1 MNKIF
6 IIFLLINSFQNIFIY
21 TYSLEDIKIP
31 KDINNNKTLIYFIKC
46 GKSDSMIIESNGHFG
61 LVDSSKA
68 YKFIEHE
75 VEHVEI
81 NETIGE
87 KNHWSKDPDKSVQAV
102 INYLNYLKVDK
113 LDFII
118 ATHSHNDHI
127 GGIPAIAYYF
137 VNENTKYY
145 YREYRKTKE
154 DTSKISLANYK
165 YYLAAVHSMQ
175 KKGANLI
182 DVTNKIV
189 NFDFFELNFEL
200 LNTDID
206 PDELKYGENQNSI
219 VTLIKF
225 RKTKILLTADM
236 ISKDDKKLKDYVGK
250 IDILKLAHHGKSE
263 SSYEFL
269 NVTRPRNTIVTNEK
283 IPTYLNQIINYIKYS
298 LNSRIFITEY
308 VSKSSESVENS
319 AIKLNLNTEGIEY
332 ELINTG
338 EELVPNSSV
347 NGWLSWCD
355 KKTYL
360 ENGITVKEFQYL
372 EYKEGK
378 DWFYFNQDGIMLTGW
393 QKIESMGDLR
403 TFYFDKNNGNMLLG
417 WQQLEWSGGVNWFYF
432 YPSVGYMAQNCCITI
447 DGKEYCFDENGCLI
461 E

>member
-154 DTSKISLANYK
+154 DTSQISLANYK

-236 ISKDDKKLKDYVGK
+236 ISKDDKKIKDYVGK

>member
-1 MNKIF
+1 
-6 IIFLLINSFQNIFIY
+6 
-21 TYSLEDIKIP
+21 
-31 KDINNNKTLIYFIKC
+31 
-46 GKSDSMIIESNGHFG
+46 
-61 LVDSSKA
+61 
-68 YKFIEHE
+68 
-75 VEHVEI
+75 
-81 NETIGE
+81 
-87 KNHWSKDPDKSVQAV
+87 
-102 INYLNYLKVDK
+102 
-113 LDFII
+113 
-118 ATHSHNDHI
+118 
-127 GGIPAIAYYF
+127 
-137 VNENTKYY
+137 
-145 YREYRKTKE
+145 
-154 DTSKISLANYK
+154 
-165 YYLAAVHSMQ
+165 MQ

>member
-46 GKSDSMIIESNGHFG
+46 GNSDSMIIESNGHFG

-87 KNHWSKDPDKSVQAV
+87 KNNWSKDPDKSVQAV

-154 DTSKISLANYK
+154 DTSKISAISLSVPYTR
-165 YYLAAVHSMQ
+165 YC
-175 KKGANLI
+175 
-182 DVTNKIV
+182 
-189 NFDFFELNFEL
+189 L
-200 LNTDID
+200 L
-206 PDELKYGENQNSI
+206 
-219 VTLIKF
+219 
-225 RKTKILLTADM
+225 
-236 ISKDDKKLKDYVGK
+236 
-250 IDILKLAHHGKSE
+250 
-263 SSYEFL
+263 
-269 NVTRPRNTIVTNEK
+269 
-283 IPTYLNQIINYIKYS
+283 
-298 LNSRIFITEY
+298 
-308 VSKSSESVENS
+308 
-319 AIKLNLNTEGIEY
+319 
-332 ELINTG
+332 
-338 EELVPNSSV
+338 
-347 NGWLSWCD
+347 
-355 KKTYL
+355 
-360 ENGITVKEFQYL
+360 
-372 EYKEGK
+372 
-378 DWFYFNQDGIMLTGW
+378 
-393 QKIESMGDLR
+393 
-403 TFYFDKNNGNMLLG
+403 
-417 WQQLEWSGGVNWFYF
+417 
-432 YPSVGYMAQNCCITI
+432 
-447 DGKEYCFDENGCLI
+447 
-461 E
+461 

>member
-1 MNKIF
+1 MRKIF
-6 IIFLLINSFQNIFIY
+6 LYFLLINSFLNIFIY
-21 TYSLEDIKIP
+21 TYSIEEIEFQNDFRISKSS
-31 KDINNNKTLIYFIKC
+31 IYFIKC
-46 GKSDSMIIESNGHFG
+46 GKSDSILIESNGHFG
-61 LVDSSKA
+61 LVDSSRA
-68 YKFIEHE
+68 YKYIEHE
-75 VEHVEI
+75 VEHVQI
-81 NETIGE
+81 NKTIGE
-87 KNHWSKDPDKSVQAV
+87 KDHWTKDPDKSVQAV
-102 INYLNYLKVDK
+102 ITYLNYLKVDK

-118 ATHSHNDHI
+118 ATHAHNDHI

-137 VNENTKYY
+137 VNESTKYY

-154 DTSKISLANYK
+154 DTTKISLANYK

-182 DVTNKIV
+182 DVTNKIEKF
-189 NFDFFELNFEL
+189 NFGELYFEL

-206 PDELKYGENQNSI
+206 PDELNYGENQNSI

-225 RKTKILLTADM
+225 RKTKILLASDM

-250 IDILKLAHHGKSE
+250 IDILKLSHHGKSE
-263 SSYEFL
+263 SSYDFL
-269 NVTRPRNTIVTNEK
+269 NVTRPKNTIVSNDN

-298 LNSRIFITEY
+298 LDSKIYITEY
-308 VSKSSESVENS
+308 VAKSSESVENS
-319 AIKLNLNTEGIEY
+319 AIKLNLNTEGDEY

-338 EELVPNSSV
+338 EELEPNISV

-360 ENGITVKEFQYL
+360 KDGITVKEFQNL
-372 EYKEGK
+372 EWKGGK

-393 QKIESMGDLR
+393 QVLDWIGEKK
-403 TFYFDKNNGNMLLG
+403 TFYFDLINGNMLTG
-417 WQQLEWSGGVNWFYF
+417 WQQLEWTGGINWFYF
-432 YPSVGYMAQNCCITI
+432 YPSAGYMAQDCCITI
-447 DGKEYCFDENGCLI
+447 DGKNYCFDENGCLI